1 MKSLNLLAVSGLAL
15 SAFLIAA
22 PAMAQQDN
30 SFPAPSGDRVDA
42 NGMPTTHS
50 TPTEAAQTD
59 NLNQQADGA
68 AQQSTMQGSNSD
80 AQYQAQQQ
88 QYQNQVQQYQDQ
100 RQQYRADS
108 ENYSQNLRAYDLA
121 KYDWYYPQAYTY
133 RYGGESG
140 LQPLYLIAE
149 PSQQLAQV
157 PVEGPGGTWV
167 GRVRNVEIGPDGRPA
182 RVEIAL
188 NRRVSVWVHPGDLR
202 LDPDEHILYTD
213 LTRGELWG
221 MPGATVVS
229 GPS

>member
-1 MKSLNLLAVSGLAL
+1 MKSLNLLAVSSLAL

-88 QYQNQVQQYQDQ
+88 QYQNQLQQNQQAQQDYQNQKAAYADATAHYEDM
-100 RQQYRADS
+100 RARFAAERSAYHRDLWPADYRPW
-108 ENYSQNLRAYDLA
+108 ELR
-121 KYDWYYPQAYTY
+121 
-133 RYGGESG
+133 
-140 LQPLYLIAE
+140 
-149 PSQQLAQV
+149 
-157 PVEGPGGTWV
+157 
-167 GRVRNVEIGPDGRPA
+167 PDFAVMHA
-182 RVEIAL
+182 RVEITNGDHVGTVTAIARDHGGRVEGLEVSLDSGKMVWIDAADARFNRTDGILMTDL
-188 NRRVSVWVHPGDLR
+188 NRDDLHR
-202 LDPDEHILYTD
+202 MADH
-213 LTRGELWG
+213 
-221 MPGATVVS
+221 S
-229 GPS
+229 